1 MKQSISNLKL
11 AERGAI
17 ISIST
22 YLILSAAKLAAGHLL
37 HSSSLVADGF
47 NNVSDIIGNV
57 ALLIGIRMARQPA
70 DRDHR
75 FGHWKIE
82 DLASLITSIIMFYV
96 GFDVLRDTI
105 QKILSREE
113 TVIDPLGATLGII
126 SAAIMF
132 VVYLYNTR
140 LSKKSNSKA
149 LKAAAKDNLSDAVTS
164 LGTAIAILASSFN
177 YPIVDKLVAII
188 ITFFILK
195 TAYDIFIESSFSL
208 SDGFDDRLL
217 EDYQKAIMEIPKIS
231 KVKSQRGRTYG
242 SNIYLDITLEMNP
255 DLSVFE
261 SHEIG
266 FYNICSG

>member
-1 MKQSISNLKL
+1 
-11 AERGAI
+11 
-17 ISIST
+17 
-22 YLILSAAKLAAGHLL
+22 
-37 HSSSLVADGF
+37 
-47 NNVSDIIGNV
+47 
-57 ALLIGIRMARQPA
+57 
-70 DRDHR
+70 
-75 FGHWKIE
+75 
-82 DLASLITSIIMFYV
+82 MFYV
-96 GFDVLRDTI
+96 GFDVLVI
-105 QKILSREE
+105 PSKKILSQEQ
-113 TVIDPLGATLGII
+113 TIIDPLGATLGVI
-126 SAAIMF
+126 SAIIMF
-132 VVYLYNTR
+132 AVYLYNTH
-140 LSKKSNSKA
+140 LSKQAKSKA

-164 LGTAIAILASSFN
+164 LGTSIAILASSFN

-261 SHEIG
+261 SHEIADQVESMLEERFG
-266 FYNICSG
+266 IFDTDVHIEPHLSLKMKF